1 MIYINNTGRKVV
13 MLIIFM
19 VSVVFGSAQNQLVLL
34 KRGTVI
40 ARFNEGETMKFKMKD
55 NSLQEGVVLQF
66 TDVSVITLGDTI
78 EFASIDKINVKGHRK
93 PTTLNKVGTLLMI
106 AGIGYFV
113 IDQVNTLFFV
123 EGQSGIDETVVKASV
138 ALTAVGAG
146 FRYIHSPYQK
156 LRGISLRKVGPESR
170 YYKYD

>member
-1 MIYINNTGRKVV
+1 

-123 EGQSGIDETVVKASV
+123 EGQSGIDENVVKASV

-146 FRYIHSPYQK
+146 FRYIRSPYHK

>member
-1 MIYINNTGRKVV
+1 
-13 MLIIFM
+13 MLVIFM
-19 VSVVFGSAQNQLVLL
+19 VSFIFGSAQNQLVLL

-123 EGQSGIDETVVKASV
+123 EGQSGIDENVVKASV
-138 ALTAVGAG
+138 VLTAVGAG
-146 FRYIHSPYQK
+146 FRYIRCPYQK